1 MRIKIETKIGGVLLI
16 FFIELIIFTYSVYV
30 IDKRHNQDHLKLH
43 KSAEKMQLLK
53 NLQIGLAQVVM
64 PANDFL
70 IPGGSPDEPENFKI
84 LSGNV
89 EGLIKKIN
97 DIKFGNVEEGR
108 LMKHIEKEYIE
119 LKNTALQIFSISDA
133 IGNIEAGKL
142 MEKMDAVADDVI
154 RDAENFS
161 RFIHSENLQIEA
173 KSDMTKTLFS
183 LVMLIGI
190 MMNIIFI
197 LGLWF
202 FFKRTISSPII
213 HLRDTALE
221 IAHGDMKKRVDI
233 KLKDEIGE
241 LGTVFNYMVDALRAS
256 EEDIRQDSQIQGI
269 LNKLLKISLEN
280 IPLEEVLKKAIS
292 YLTPWSKVMPKGG
305 IFLVEDKPGVLVLK
319 AQQGLSAEIQTMCA
333 SVPFGR
339 CLCGKAVLSGEIIFS
354 GHIDER
360 HENQYKGIMPH
371 GHYCVPII
379 SMDKEILGMINLYL
393 DEGHQA
399 NDKEKEFLHAVANI
413 LAGIIERKKIEEH
426 QKLTLKDLEDS
437 RRAIKNTAE
446 DLMESNEI
454 LEYQKKSLEDV
465 NKELDDF
472 TYIVSHDL
480 KEPLRSIDA
489 YSKFIIDDYKDKLS
503 EEGRHYLE
511 RVRANTERMKKLIED
526 LLEISRLK
534 KRGSTIEEVET
545 AELITEVK
553 MRLEYA
559 IKQKGVEIIIK
570 GKLPKIFCDRIR
582 LTEVFLN
589 LISNAIKFNDKQKPV
604 IEIGYDD
611 QGDLHKFYIKDNGI
625 GIKEEYFEKI
635 FEIFQRLGKREDV
648 EGTGAGLTIV
658 KKIIQIHKGDI
669 WVESKPGEGSV
680 FYFTIPK
687 DRSVILGKK
696 LIGEI
701 LLERKLVTEDDIK
714 KALEEQQRMGR
725 INKGGQDGRG
735 T

>member
-1 MRIKIETKIGGVLLI
+1 MERGDPNLLDTYKVEIESLKQLLEAQEQAV
-16 FFIELIIFTYSVYV
+16 FEQAAL
-30 IDKRHNQDHLKLH
+30 LE
-43 KSAEKMQLLK
+43 EKM
-53 NLQIGLAQVVM
+53 N
-64 PANDFL
+64 
-70 IPGGSPDEPENFKI
+70 
-84 LSGNV
+84 
-89 EGLIKKIN
+89 
-97 DIKFGNVEEGR
+97 
-108 LMKHIEKEYIE
+108 E
-119 LKNTALQIFSISDA
+119 LKNRMQ
-133 IGNIEAGKL
+133 
-142 MEKMDAVADDVI
+142 
-154 RDAENFS
+154 
-161 RFIHSENLQIEA
+161 
-173 KSDMTKTLFS
+173 
-183 LVMLIGI
+183 
-190 MMNIIFI
+190 
-197 LGLWF
+197 
-202 FFKRTISSPII
+202 
-213 HLRDTALE
+213 
-221 IAHGDMKKRVDI
+221 
-233 KLKDEIGE
+233 
-241 LGTVFNYMVDALRAS
+241 
-256 EEDIRQDSQIQGI
+256 
-269 LNKLLKISLEN
+269 
-280 IPLEEVLKKAIS
+280 
-292 YLTPWSKVMPKGG
+292 
-305 IFLVEDKPGVLVLK
+305 
-319 AQQGLSAEIQTMCA
+319 
-333 SVPFGR
+333 
-339 CLCGKAVLSGEIIFS
+339 
-354 GHIDER
+354 
-360 HENQYKGIMPH
+360 
-371 GHYCVPII
+371 
-379 SMDKEILGMINLYL
+379 
-393 DEGHQA
+393 
-399 NDKEKEFLHAVANI
+399 
-413 LAGIIERKKIEEH
+413 
-426 QKLTLKDLEDS
+426 DLEGS
-437 RRAIKNTAE
+437 RRAMKNIAE
-446 DLMESNEI
+446 DLTESKEI
-454 LEYQKKSLEDV
+454 LEYQKKILEDV

-545 AELITEVK
+545 EELITEVK

-570 GKLPKIFCDRIR
+570 DKLPKIFCDRVR

-658 KKIIQIHKGDI
+658 KKIIQIHKGNI

-687 DRSVILGKK
+687 DRSMILGKK

-725 INKGGQDGRG
+725 INKGEQDGRG